1 MYIKEPNPKFTDP
14 EKETKPSGNKLGIVL
29 GFVCLL
35 IFLASNE
42 FEKFTEVDKNGKF
55 QISKKRLEK
64 LHKDSIKFEKAQQ
77 YVLYAAQTGWYEC
90 FSCRDTTHIY
100 LYAGEVWKYGYT
112 INGAE
117 IRYSQEMRKKFT
129 YFAQFI
135 GDVKQCM
142 FEERKRIVAYP
153 LLPEN
158 LKRSVEKRLGRPPAN
173 PKDN

>member
-1 MYIKEPNPKFTDP
+1 VYA
-14 EKETKPSGNKLGIVL
+14 GI
-29 GFVCLL
+29 
-35 IFLASNE
+35 SE
-42 FEKFTEVDKNGKF
+42 FEKFTKIDTHGNF
-55 QISKKRLEK
+55 QISEKRLEK

-135 GDVKQCM
+135 GNVQQCM
-142 FEERKRIVAYP
+142 LEERKK
-153 LLPEN
+153 LLLIHYC
-158 LKRSVEKRLGRPPAN
+158 LKT
-173 PKDN
+173 